1 MLTIEQQ
8 IEATDLAEMMAKF
21 PDAPYSPYSYQL
33 AVYAVAAEEIRRYSS
48 PFIIKAA
55 VSAGK
60 TTIISLLAT
69 TIQKLKMPAMV
80 LSRQGEIVEQDS
92 AEMWAFGVKNS
103 IFSAGL
109 GMKSV
114 KNNIISGSEKTVF
127 NALFKELEFFAPLVL
142 MIDECQHIDVDDLI
156 SSERAIVRKDVPRSE
171 LATKYPFIT
180 EYSEA
185 EDPEMVHITYTGEMY
200 DDMILAGRKQYTI
213 IVRVLQARC
222 QAVHKKTLRIIGL
235 TGTDYRG
242 VQPIINEDLK
252 TPGFWRKAVCDIST
266 EFLVKFGA
274 VVPTRFGDTG
284 DLHYELS
291 EFKSEGLEG
300 EVEFSAEKMRKMAA
314 AIKEQATTTHEIMRD
329 VYQRTLNRNSV
340 LVTCS
345 GKGHCQEAADALP
358 PGTTYCIIT
367 DSTGAKQRRE
377 YLEAIARGD
386 IKFTFQIGCLTTG
399 INIPMWDTNVILR
412 KIGSLTLLVQL
423 IGRTMRNPK
432 QWMIDAGIIKTDAL
446 VLDYSETMQELG
458 ELYFN
463 PVLDQYAYQIGS
475 SRKETKTCP
484 MCVNDY
490 GKKGINGEHA
500 RRCINE
506 HATNPARLIDYSA
519 APKGYLLRPA
529 RKGRYIYPT
538 ERCEH
543 FFKFKECERQVD
555 GSGRVVNEG
564 CGTKN
569 DVTARNC
576 RQCGGTLIDPNE
588 NLSNK
593 HYTENDYFDVIH
605 FGIKPTANQNSILFE
620 YTLQDPQD
628 GRSFKASE
636 MFSPASDNA
645 ICIKLWRKAC
655 RDHIPNPELANSIGG
670 IRNALKIM
678 SFVQH
683 FTSPIKTTHR
693 KPKGKKDIL
702 HKKVFANATDK

>member
-8 IEATDLAEMMAKF
+8 IEATDLAAMMAKF
-21 PDAPYSPYSYQL
+21 PNAPYSPYSYQL
-33 AVYAVAAEEIRRYSS
+33 AVYAVAAEEIRRYSH
-48 PFIIKAA
+48 PFVIKAA

-60 TTIISLLAT
+60 TTIISMLAT
-69 TIQKLKMPAMV
+69 TIQNLNMPAMV

-92 AEMWAFGVKNS
+92 AEMWAFGVRNS
-103 IFSAGL
+103 VFSAGL

-142 MIDECQHIDVDDLI
+142 LIDECQHVDNDDLI
-156 SSERAIVRKDVPRSE
+156 SSERAVMNKEVRRAD
-171 LATKYPFIT
+171 LAEKYPFVT
-180 EYSEA
+180 EFVETD
-185 EDPEMVHITYTGEMY
+185 DPEVVRISYIGETY
-200 DDMILAGRKQYTI
+200 DDMIAAGRKQYTI
-213 IVRVLQARC
+213 IIRVLQSRC
-222 QAVHKKTLRIIGL
+222 LSTHKRNMRIIGL

-274 VVPTRFGDTG
+274 VVPTKFGDTG
-284 DLHYELS
+284 DLHYDLS
-291 EFKSEGLEG
+291 KFRSEGLEG
-300 EVEFSAEKMRKMAA
+300 DVEFSAEKLRQMQS
-314 AIKEQATTTHEIMRD
+314 AIHDQASTTQEIMHD
-329 VYQRTLNRNSV
+329 VYQRTLNRNAV
-340 LVTCS
+340 LVTCA
-345 GKGHCQEAADALP
+345 GKKHCEEAAAALP
-358 PGTTYCIIT
+358 PGTTFCIIT

-377 YLEAIARGD
+377 YLEAIARGE

-432 QWMIDAGIIKTDAL
+432 QWMIDAGIIKLDAL

-463 PVLDQYAYQIGS
+463 PVLDQYQYQIACS
-475 SRKETKTCP
+475 KKEFKTCP
-484 MCVNDY
+484 VCVHDY
-490 GKKGINGEHA
+490 KKRGLNGEHA
-500 RRCINE
+500 RRCITE
-506 HATNPARLIDYSA
+506 HATNPARLLPYSA
-519 APKGYLLRPA
+519 APKGYMLRPA

-543 FFKFKECERQVD
+543 FFKFRTCERQVD

-569 DVTARNC
+569 DITARNC

-588 NLSNK
+588 HLSNK

-605 FGIKPTANQNSILFE
+605 FTIKPTANQNSILFE
-620 YTLQDPQD
+620 YLLQDPTD

-645 ICIKLWRKAC
+645 ICRKLWRKAC
-655 RDHIPNPELANSIGG
+655 REHIPNPELANSIGG
-670 IRNALKIM
+670 ISNALKIM

-683 FTSPIKTTHR
+683 FTSPVRTTHR

-702 HKKVFANATDK
+702 HKKVFANAPD